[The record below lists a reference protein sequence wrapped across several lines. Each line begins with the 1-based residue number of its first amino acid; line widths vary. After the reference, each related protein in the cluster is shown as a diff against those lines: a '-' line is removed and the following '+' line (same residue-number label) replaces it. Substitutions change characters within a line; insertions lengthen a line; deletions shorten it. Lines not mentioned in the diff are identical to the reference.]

1 MEKKEK
7 RMRETIYY
15 ISLLDESVEVHA
27 STKPR
32 YRLTDR
38 GVIFITKEDYY
49 KLTNGYDIFLYNYG
63 LKCKISKSEAFWM
76 QKVPKYHTLKNVVQL
91 RVVTWI
97 DDTGN
102 ECRKAVDSLN
112 EALGLWKQ
120 VRWEGFKNVVI
131 KHETCI
137 ENI

>member
-1 MEKKEK
+1 
-7 RMRETIYY
+7 MRETIYY

-63 LKCKISKSEAFWM
+63 LKCKISKDEAFWM
-76 QKVPKYHTLKNVVQL
+76 QRVPKYHSLKNVIQM

-97 DDTGN
+97 DDAGN
-102 ECRKAVDSLN
+102 ECRKVANSLN
-112 EALGLWKQ
+112 EALRLWKQ
-120 VRWEGFKNVVI
+120 IRSEGIRNVIV
-131 KHETCI
+131 KHETCVKGI
-137 ENI
+137 

>member
-1 MEKKEK
+1 
-7 RMRETIYY
+7 MRETIYY

-49 KLTNGYDIFLYNYG
+49 KLNNGHDIFLYNYG
-63 LKCKISKSEAFWM
+63 LKCKVSKDEAFWM
-76 QKVPKYHTLKNVVQL
+76 QRVPKYHSLKNVIQM

-97 DDTGN
+97 DETGE
-102 ECRKAVDSLN
+102 ECRKAVDSLS
-112 EALGLWKQ
+112 EALRLWKQ
-120 VRWEGFKNVVI
+120 IRSEGIRNVIV

>member
-1 MEKKEK
+1 
-7 RMRETIYY
+7 MRETIYY

-38 GVIFITKEDYY
+38 GVIFIAKEDYY
-49 KLTNGYDIFLYNYG
+49 KLNNGHDIFLYNYG
-63 LKCKISKSEAFWM
+63 LKCKISKDEAFWM
-76 QKVPKYHTLKNVVQL
+76 QDIPKYHTLRSMIQR

-97 DDTGN
+97 DDAGS
-102 ECRKAVDSLN
+102 ECKKAVNSLN

-120 VRWEGFKNVVI
+120 IRGKGFDVVI
-131 KHETCI
+131 KHEVCI
-137 ENI
+137 KNI